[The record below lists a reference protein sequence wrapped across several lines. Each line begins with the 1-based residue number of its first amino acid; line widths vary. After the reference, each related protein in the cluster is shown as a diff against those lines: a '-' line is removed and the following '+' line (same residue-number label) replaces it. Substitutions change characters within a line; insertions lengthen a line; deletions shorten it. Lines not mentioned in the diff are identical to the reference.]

1 MKVKSK
7 KIDAWIVYIVQ
18 GSDYTGHFGGKR
30 LAVDVL
36 GDGEGCDWGPALIGG
51 HVSLAHEKEGESRP
65 AEMKDFLDPP
75 LVLEKYG

>member
-18 GSDYTGHFGGKR
+18 GRDYTGHFGGKR

-36 GDGEGCDWGPALIGG
+36 GDREGCDWGPALIGG
-51 HVSLAHEKEGESRP
+51 HVSLAH
-65 AEMKDFLDPP
+65 
-75 LVLEKYG
+75 